1 MDPQK
6 LYRWPT
12 LYSTYIRTSCKKR
25 KASHSYIGSHFCHK
39 HNAPCGSRQVR
50 KREIWYPFHLEVLA
64 AVMHALRQEV
74 LPPSGV
80 EYATSLKLTPSTLSA
95 TTRHESAA
103 RVLCNVVVARSSLL
117 LIFEV
122 REEPPPISTQADDER
137 DRRVSVRRG
146 TEAVEGEVE
155 MDEQGEGFVNVG
167 SFKVTSNISHISCL
181 SNSFTQRESYH
192 NVRNRDSAWR

>member
-1 MDPQK
+1 
-6 LYRWPT
+6 
-12 LYSTYIRTSCKKR
+12 
-25 KASHSYIGSHFCHK
+25 
-39 HNAPCGSRQVR
+39 
-50 KREIWYPFHLEVLA
+50 
-64 AVMHALRQEV
+64 MHALRQEV